1 MSKYV
6 IMLELLCFFT
16 NYLTSV
22 HFQCNLLSRSDDDS
36 VGELLTMWR
45 ETAQKQEVIAQK
57 LEVKYLKIMKE
68 KTRTINKVEQACYY
82 DDADEAM
89 V

>member
-1 MSKYV
+1 
-6 IMLELLCFFT
+6 
-16 NYLTSV
+16 
-22 HFQCNLLSRSDDDS
+22 
-36 VGELLTMWR
+36 MWR